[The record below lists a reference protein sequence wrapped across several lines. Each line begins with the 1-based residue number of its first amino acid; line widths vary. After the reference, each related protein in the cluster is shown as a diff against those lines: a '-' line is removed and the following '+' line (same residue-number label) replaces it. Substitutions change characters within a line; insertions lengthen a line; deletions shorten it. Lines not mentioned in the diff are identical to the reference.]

1 MRDAREKIVF
11 VVVLLVVVLLT
22 YVKLSD
28 SYARTRVPTPG
39 ATEAVDLANP
49 PRVRLGGLKSLAAGD
64 RERGAFAPPREL
76 LPMDPLNLPNPPRP
90 GLSVR
95 RPVVVPAPLAVAV
108 GAARMSA
115 DSLGSLNLA
124 AEEGTAE
131 PGAGGYGF
139 SASALED
146 GGELEGMGA
155 SSSRGGVGTTD
166 SVDDQEDIDPEQLYD
181 WVERMSATRRH
192 YGRLLN
198 DDLHGLRS
206 RTGEALLFQDVS
218 LRTGL
223 TVGVAYPIDRVDI
236 AAFGLARTFENKYF
250 EESHA
255 LSSGAG
261 AVRPR
266 MALAIE
272 MLEEAGVEARA
283 LEFAEREARLAVA
296 AGKKDPSAARLLAR
310 VCAARHDLEGEL
322 AVYRQA
328 AEAGYASAAVLCDY
342 GRFVLRQG
350 LIERA
355 GELLEAARR
364 LRPVSA
370 EVRTL
375 NGLLLLEEGRVVEA
389 LASFRTADQ
398 VPYQAPFEEEQQTRL
413 VLLSGRA
420 ELLDG
425 DANAALRAAQR
436 ILLNEP
442 TDIEALRLAGAA
454 QAALGSLSEA
464 AALYGEALTANP
476 SGGGLLTDAG
486 IVAWIS
492 GDGPGAVLLLEQAI
506 DRDPLRAAR
515 PMIVLGFLHEDAADP
530 ERARE
535 LYADALGLSP
545 GHPDALY
552 RLGRNQR
559 LQGDAEAAGATLRRA
574 LQLAGPD
581 VLLLGELGCAAL
593 DRDEPTLATRYFRE
607 ALRVLEDD
615 PEMLWMLG
623 LAQLEEGDLVSAEQT
638 LERATVQGAEGAHAG
653 LGVAKHRRG
662 DAEAAL
668 VHFDEVER
676 AFAGRSDESIALYAA
691 QQAAVV
697 RDNLSKRQW
706 VDRFGRS
713 SLQRGW
719 TEQQWDGSPRVYLAD
734 EAVRIEGRMERSRE
748 DELPGIART
757 VDGRG
762 FVSVQSGMKSVA
774 GGDSRFGLALTYRQV
789 KGQRGRL
796 PKARM
801 EIWVDERGQ
810 VRLTVLDN
818 FETLLLEGVP
828 VEGRVVSPGDTAD
841 LGIERVDAVAGT
853 FRFLVDGRPVGEVIR
868 VKSLRGFK
876 NLLDLEIFGEAPP
889 GRQVD
894 VQIDT
899 VRIVRL
905 P

>member
-11 VVVLLVVVLLT
+11 VVALLVVAMLA
-22 YVKLSD
+22 YAKLSD
-28 SYARTRVPTPG
+28 RYVRTRAPTPG
-39 ATEAVDLANP
+39 SIDAADLASP
-49 PRVRLGGLKSLAAGD
+49 ARVRLGGLENLPTGD

-76 LPMDPLNLPNPPRP
+76 LPMDRLNLPRPPRP

-95 RPVVVPAPLAVAV
+95 RPEVVPAPLAVAA

-115 DSLGSLNLA
+115 DSLGSLNLLA
-124 AEEGTAE
+124 EEEGTAAS
-131 PGAGGYGF
+131 AGGYGF
-139 SASALED
+139 SGTALSEVEETAGTSAGRALGATGDAD
-146 GGELEGMGA
+146 GEEG
-155 SSSRGGVGTTD
+155 V
-166 SVDDQEDIDPEQLYD
+166 DPEKLYD
-181 WVERMSATRRH
+181 WVERVSATRRH

-198 DDLHGLRS
+198 DDPHGLGL

-218 LRTGL
+218 LRTGS
-223 TVGVAYPIDRVDI
+223 TVGVAYPIDRVDV

-250 EESHA
+250 AESRA
-255 LSSGAG
+255 LSSGVG

-266 MALAIE
+266 MDLAIE
-272 MLEEAGVEARA
+272 MLEKADVESRA

-296 AGKKDPSAARLLAR
+296 AGKKNPSAARLLAR
-310 VCAARHDLEGEL
+310 VCATRHDLEGEL
-322 AVYRQA
+322 AVYREATQA
-328 AEAGYASAAVLCDY
+328 DHASAALFCDY

-350 LIERA
+350 LTERA
-355 GELLEAARR
+355 AELLEEARR

-375 NGLLLLEEGRVVEA
+375 AGLLLLEEGRAEEA
-389 LASFRTADQ
+389 LASFRAADQ
-398 VPYQAPFEEEQQTRL
+398 VPYQSPFEEEQQTRL

-420 ELLDG
+420 ELLSG
-425 DANAALRAAQR
+425 DADAALRAAER

-442 TDIEALRLAGAA
+442 TDTEALRLAGAA
-454 QAALGSLSEA
+454 RVALGNLSEA
-464 AALYGEALTANP
+464 AALYGEALAAQPTE
-476 SGGGLLTDAG
+476 GGLLTDAG

-515 PMIVLGFLHEDAADP
+515 PMIALGFLYEDAADP

-535 LYADALGLSP
+535 LYVDALGLSP

-559 LQGDAEAAGATLRRA
+559 LQGDAEEADATLRRA

-593 DRDEPTLATRYFRE
+593 DRDESTLATRYFRE
-607 ALRVLEDD
+607 ALRVFEGDS
-615 PEMLWMLG
+615 EMLWMLG
-623 LAQLEEGDLVSAEQT
+623 LAQLEEGDLVSAVQT
-638 LERATVQGAEGAHAG
+638 LEQATLEGAEGAHAG

-676 AFAGRSDESIALYAA
+676 AFAGRANEPVALYAA
-691 QQAAVV
+691 NQAAAV

-719 TEQQWDGSPRVYLAD
+719 TEQQWDGSPRVFLDD
-734 EAVRIEGRMERSRE
+734 EAVCIEGRMERSRE
-748 DELPGIART
+748 DELPGIARA

-762 FVSVQSGMKSVA
+762 FVSVQANLKSVP

-796 PKARM
+796 PKARL
-801 EIWVDERGQ
+801 EIWADEQGQ

-818 FETLLLEGVP
+818 FETLLLDGVP
-828 VEGRVVSPGDTAD
+828 VEGVVISPGDSAE

-853 FRFLVDGRPVGEVIR
+853 FRFLVDGRVVGDEIR

-894 VQIDT
+894 VRVGE